1 VRDPKAPTEVA
12 YFNPGD
18 VDPTASTKLDHAW
31 AHIHFVPETGEIW
44 FATADGGF
52 WVARIEGQV
61 RDYLGLDAKN
71 VSHGLPALN
80 VPLSDRG
87 APGTIGARLAVPLL
101 GYIDATPYYCTLSA
115 VRAPLSSA

>member
-1 VRDPKAPTEVA
+1 MATRYPVELSISFAGGTGVTRSVSREEV
-12 YFNPGD
+12 
-18 VDPTASTKLDHAW
+18 V
-31 AHIHFVPETGEIW
+31 

-61 RDYLGLDAKN
+61 REYLGLDAKN

-87 APGTIGARLAVPLL
+87 APGTVRAARLADLL
-101 GYIDATPYYCTLSA
+101 F
-115 VRAPLSSA
+115 